1 MQIDFLYYMIL
12 LLLFVGQLVN
22 VYGSFLT
29 SSASKSIWRIY
40 IAVLP
45 YMVIQKLITTLGI
58 YIIDKYDYISNN
70 NVVLI
75 LLIFQF
81 VNTILISYV
90 IMHIPVYFSDA
101 VGCLLFALGYYTS
114 IYNSFTNTYLL

>member
-12 LLLFVGQLVN
+12 LLLFFGQTVN
-22 VYGSFLT
+22 VYGSFIT
-29 SSASKSIWRIY
+29 SSDYKSIWTIY

-45 YMVIQKLITTLGI
+45 YMIVQKLITTLGI

-70 NVVLI
+70 NIVLI
-75 LLIFQF
+75 LLVFQF
-81 VNTILISYV
+81 INTILVSYV
-90 IMHIPVYFSDA
+90 VMHIPVYFSDA
-101 VGCLLFALGYYTS
+101 IGCVLFGLGYYTS